1 MDPSS
6 SSNCMHSPQPPSLL
20 WGCVRSSHTDL
31 PTAPGLSHYPAAP
44 FSFQQKADFAAYS
57 DFSASCLVTAPHSFP
72 QEERA
77 LVEQQPSFQQPGW
90 HLAAAEAR
98 RGGNPGLA
106 LASGESEG
114 SSPSLVSVAV
124 GVDGDEEAPANPT
137 SDSEKKPSK
146 RKKESSENQNS
157 SNKAETSSKSRKER
171 TAFTKEQLKEL
182 EAEFAHH
189 NYLTRLRRYEIAV
202 NLDLTERQ
210 VKVWFQNRRMKWK
223 RVKGGQAVPP
233 HEHDT
238 EDVDS
243 AASPSSE

>member
-1 MDPSS
+1 MR
-6 SSNCMHSPQPPSLL
+6 SPQPPAPL
-20 WGCVRSSHTDL
+20 WGCARSSHTDL
-31 PTAPGLSHYPAAP
+31 TTAPGLSHYPAAP

-72 QEERA
+72 LQHPE
-77 LVEQQPSFQQPGW
+77 W
-90 HLAAAEAR
+90 HLAAPEAT
-98 RGGNPGLA
+98 RGGRAGLA
-106 LASGESEG
+106 LASGEPEG
-114 SSPSLVSVAV
+114 SSPSPVSVAV
-124 GVDGDEEAPANPT
+124 GADEDDEAAANPT
-137 SDSEKKPSK
+137 SDSEKKPSR
-146 RKKESSENQNS
+146 RKKESSEKQNS
-157 SNKAETSSKSRKER
+157 SRKAESSSRSRKER
-171 TAFTKEQLKEL
+171 TAFTKEQLREL

-223 RVKGGQAVPP
+223 RVKGGQAVPL